1 MPANSDFEQLGQDTR
16 WCTCDVL
23 VVGAGLVGAAV
34 AAKLVTEGLNVAV
47 LEPTQVIGGATERAV
62 GLVPTGLP
70 IPFAQAVQQY
80 ERSVAQALWQLTIDN
95 RASLTSAADRLG
107 IELER
112 PGSLILATSPV
123 EADLL
128 QSSAK
133 LLSEDGIAAEFQDRD
148 PLGRGFAAALYYP
161 DDVVVDSAA
170 LAKRLFEA
178 HRVAVRT
185 GSEVYALQQAGD
197 DVLVLAHGST
207 IKVSTVVLTVD
218 AYAPLIDAYFADK
231 IAPVCGYTLTTY
243 PLDQPLASTPGSA
256 GPFSFRQRKD
266 GRLVFTAQSRQ
277 YEIAAAG
284 PGEDSTEIDLMRFVG
299 RHFPEARRE
308 FAQREPSIMGMS
320 ADGLPLIGAL
330 PLLPQVFFAVG
341 FAGLG
346 LSLAF
351 AAADLLT
358 GLIVRGA
365 EPELLSDRRLDKP
378 R

>member
-47 LEPTQVIGGATERAV
+47 LEPTQAIGGATERAV

-70 IPFAQAVQQY
+70 MPFAQAVQQY
-80 ERSVAQALWQLTIDN
+80 ERGVAQALWQLTIDN

-107 IELER
+107 VELER
-112 PGSLILATSPV
+112 PGSLVLATSPA

-128 QSSAK
+128 RSSAE
-133 LLSEDGIAAEFQDRD
+133 LLSEDGIEAEFQDHD
-148 PLGRGFAAALYYP
+148 PLGRGFAAALYS
-161 DDVVVDSAA
+161 DDRGRFCGSGAFQ
-170 LAKRLFEA
+170 LQ
-178 HRVAVRT
+178 VAVRT
-185 GSEVYALQQAGD
+185 GSEVYALQQAGTTS
-197 DVLVLAHGST
+197 GSGPWLHN
-207 IKVSTVVLTVD
+207 KVSTVVLTVD

-243 PLDQPLASTPGSA
+243 PLDQQLASIPGNA

-266 GRLVFTAQSRQ
+266 GRLVFTAWSRQ

-284 PGEDSTEIDLMRFVG
+284 PDDNSSEVDLMRFVG
-299 RHFPEARRE
+299 QHFPEARRE
-308 FAQREPSIMGMS
+308 FASASPSSGMS

-330 PLLPQVFFAVG
+330 PLLPQVF
-341 FAGLG
+341 L
-346 LSLAF
+346 LLA
-351 AAADLLT
+351 LPT
-358 GLIVRGA
+358 
-365 EPELLSDRRLDKP
+365 
-378 R
+378 